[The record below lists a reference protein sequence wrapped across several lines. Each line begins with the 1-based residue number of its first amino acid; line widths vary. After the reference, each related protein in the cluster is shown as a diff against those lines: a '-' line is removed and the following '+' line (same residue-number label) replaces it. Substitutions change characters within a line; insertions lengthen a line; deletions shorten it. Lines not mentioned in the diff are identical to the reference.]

1 MKLINKKLKVQNKRY
16 NFIFSLFTFH
26 SSLFA
31 KTSLLL
37 FTFHFSL
44 LVNSA
49 QAQSTNQ
56 NYPTAIKTNEIN
68 GKIVARDIG
77 DSRLTSYFYVFN
89 GNQGDVFINVQTSN
103 FNGDIDVFTADNLKP
118 LTKITIYADLSEN
131 ETGRVIYLRKPEKLV
146 LRIEGRSPNDDAAT
160 FKIKFAGEFVAMTNV
175 SETDTPEVPQVKTGN
190 QSDVRVNS
198 VGTIIE
204 VKPKPTPKPKVTI
217 VKIEPKPKETNA
229 KIEPKPKKT
238 DKIRDTKE
246 KTVEKKIEET
256 DVAKN
261 ETNDNTKII
270 IEKQSEPEA
279 ENPPQP
285 KTEITTTEEITKPKI
300 EETNKEN
307 KPEVSAKITI
317 EKTPEVAETKTVEKK
332 SKPTKKP
339 QKPKEPNPLENIHL
353 IILFKDGTKIE
364 RPMSDVLKVS
374 VDKGILTVI
383 SKDGSVGR
391 YSILDVAKMTIE

>member
-1 MKLINKKLKVQNKRY
+1 MIKDRETNIKNTR
-16 NFIFSLFTFH
+16 H
-26 SSLFA
+26 HFA
-31 KTSLLL
+31 FLLL
-37 FTFHFSL
+37 PFYFLLLPFS
-44 LVNSA
+44 V

-56 NYPTAIKTNEIN
+56 NYPTAITTNEIN

-77 DSRLTSYFYVFN
+77 DARLTSYFYVFN

-160 FKIKFAGEFVAMTNV
+160 FKIKFAGEFVAMTNI

-204 VKPKPTPKPKVTI
+204 VKPKPTPKPKETI
-217 VKIEPKPKETNA
+217 VKIELKPKETNA

-246 KTVEKKIEET
+246 KTVEKKIEEA

-270 IEKQSEPEA
+270 IEKQPGPEA
-279 ENPPQP
+279 ENPSENPPQS
-285 KTEITTTEEITKPKI
+285 KTEIITTEELTKPKVK
-300 EETNKEN
+300 ETNKEN

-317 EKTPEVAETKTVEKK
+317 EKTPEVAETKTLEKK

-383 SKDGSVGR
+383 SKAGGVGR